1 MILYLS
7 RVLSVLASLRQ
18 AQRQPTRFPKRPAFY
33 PRRALCPLDTRG
45 FRQDVAIPE
54 HLRH

>member
-18 AQRQPTRFPKRPAFY
+18 AKRQPTRFPKRPTFY
-33 PRRALCPLDTRG
+33 PRRALCPPDTRG
-45 FRQDVAIPE
+45 FRQDVAIPA